1 MKYNNE
7 DLEKAKLYEI
17 IDAGIDPRE
26 NIIFQM
32 LFSKKGNEDLLQDFL
47 EKLLK
52 RKIKKLEV
60 ANEVSLDVDDVRE
73 KVGRIDIKAVIDE
86 EIICDI
92 EMQVKEDKL
101 ILKRTTYYAAKLI
114 AEQLKKGDIYNK
126 LKPVMQ
132 ISILDKSLMKEE
144 KDYILEGITV
154 LKNNRNKELNSNCK
168 VCYIELEK
176 FRDKKIE
183 EYNEFD
189 MWLAFLDAKRNKE
202 GVKRA
207 VEENEKI
214 KKAVLICHELT
225 GSARAKR
232 VRELNEKWRKDFLT
246 EEYTR
251 GEEVGEAKGR
261 AEGKAEG
268 IAEGKA
274 EGIAEGKAK
283 GKTEERIKIIKKLL
297 KSGMNIEKI
306 SSLID
311 MPVSKVKKISLL

>member
-1 MKYNNE
+1 MKYKNK

-17 IDAGIDPRE
+17 IDDGIDPRE

-60 ANEVSLDVDDVRE
+60 ENEVSLDVEDVRE
-73 KVGRIDIKAVIDE
+73 KVGRIDIKAIIDE

-207 VEENEKI
+207 VEENDKI

-246 EEYTR
+246 EEYNR
-251 GEEVGEAKGR
+251 GEKIGEARGR
-261 AEGKAEG
+261 AEGRAEG
-268 IAEGKA
+268 IA
-274 EGIAEGKAK
+274 
-283 GKTEERIKIIKKLL
+283 
-297 KSGMNIEKI
+297 
-306 SSLID
+306 
-311 MPVSKVKKISLL
+311 